1 MPTPSLPHVA
11 DVRRFNRFY
20 TRQIGVLN
28 EGLLRSHFSLTEVR
42 VLYELAHRS
51 QPTASEL
58 ATELA
63 LDPGYLSRL
72 LSNFTKRGLVRRA
85 PSSADGRQTLLS
97 LTRKGHDT
105 FAGLDERADEEIAGI
120 LDRLGPS
127 ERARLLDAMGAIR
140 SLFGDEARADEG
152 EAPFTLRQH
161 RPGDIGWVTH
171 RHGALYAQEYGW
183 DERFESLVA
192 RIVADFVDNYDPKR
206 ERCWIAER
214 NGAIVG
220 SVFLVKQ
227 TERVAKLRLL
237 LVEPSARGLGI
248 GKRLVAECVRFA
260 RETGYHKITLWT
272 QRNLQ
277 AARHLYELAG
287 FQLVKSEP
295 HRSFGHKLVAE
306 TWELSVKRGR
316 SVARHLTGQ

>member
-1 MPTPSLPHVA
+1 MPTPSRSPVA
-11 DVRRFNRFY
+11 DIRHFNRFY

-42 VLYELAHRS
+42 VLFELAHRS
-51 QPTASEL
+51 RPTASEL

-85 PSSADGRQTLLS
+85 PSSVDGRQTLLS
-97 LTRKGHDT
+97 LTRKGRET
-105 FAGLDERADEEIAGI
+105 FAGLDARADEEIAGI
-120 LDRLGPS
+120 LDRLGPN
-127 ERARLLDAMGAIR
+127 ERSRLVDAMGTIR
-140 SLFGDEARADEG
+140 SLFHDDARADEG
-152 EAPFTLRQH
+152 KTDAPFTLRQH

-192 RIVADFVDNYDPKR
+192 RVAADFVDHYDPKR

-220 SVFLVKQ
+220 SVFLVKK
-227 TERVAKLRLL
+227 TERIAKLRLL

-248 GKRLVAECVRFA
+248 GKRLVDECVRFA
-260 RETGYHKITLWT
+260 REAGYHRITLWT
-272 QRNLQ
+272 QRNLH
-277 AARHLYELAG
+277 AATRAGIGAAIGLALG
-287 FQLVKSEP
+287 IAVKLALAFSMLGIFALV
-295 HRSFGHKLVAE
+295 RFL
-306 TWELSVKRGR
+306 
-316 SVARHLTGQ
+316 

>member
-1 MPTPSLPHVA
+1 MPAQSPPHVA
-11 DVRRFNRFY
+11 DVRGFNRFY
-20 TRQIGVLN
+20 TRQIGALN

-42 VLYELAHRS
+42 VLYELAHRAN
-51 QPTASEL
+51 PTASEL

-97 LTRKGHDT
+97 LTRKGRDT
-105 FAGLDERADEEIAGI
+105 FAGLDARADEEIAGI
-120 LDRLGPS
+120 LDRLGPG
-127 ERARLLDAMGAIR
+127 ERARLLEAMGTIR
-140 SLFGDEARADEG
+140 SLFGDHARAD

-171 RHGALYAQEYGW
+171 RHGALYAEEYGW
-183 DERFESLVA
+183 DERFEALVA
-192 RIVADFVDNYDPKR
+192 RVAADFVDNYDPER

-214 NGAIVG
+214 NGASVG
-220 SVFLVKQ
+220 SVFLVKK

-248 GKRLVAECVRFA
+248 GKRLVDECVRFA
-260 RETGYHKITLWT
+260 REAGYHKITLWT
-272 QRNLQ
+272 QRNLH

-306 TWELSVKRGR
+306 TWDLSLKRER
-316 SVARHLTGQ
+316 SVARHKTGQ